1 MQAKG
6 FFVLFNPAVSLMK
19 KLKYPQKFALISCSI
34 LALVAGIIYLFM
46 SNLQPQIDFN
56 SKENLGVEY
65 ITPVKDLLSDV
76 QQHRYMT
83 DIYLKGDK
91 SVKSQIN
98 QIEEK
103 TQNIITKINEID
115 AKLNSILVVEK
126 KFESIKEKWANIDN
140 NYEKTTAKENFEQ
153 HTALTND
160 IIALISHL
168 CDKSNLTLDPDLDT
182 YYIMDAFGFKLPNLL
197 EKVALSK
204 VEGLKII
211 LTGSKDKIELIRL
224 ATLLDET
231 NELINGGKDV
241 IFNVNPS
248 VKEEVGK
255 YFDSAYSSNKKL
267 LTLMDKLII
276 NSGTVSKFEYILAND
291 ISFSNNK
298 KLYDEYSKH
307 LYSLITK
314 RVKKY
319 TDQIPVAMFF
329 TLLISSIIGYLF
341 VGFYLC
347 LTDSIK
353 NIEIASKKVENGDLT
368 VRINLDSKDELTEL
382 ADIINHIFGNLNK
395 IVVDLFNT
403 SKEIKAGSGIT
414 YEAAENTL
422 LGAEQTSQSTAQLA
436 QGAQDISRNV
446 EDGASSINKMNKV
459 IQGISEEAKVVAKL
473 GNDTETNANIG
484 AEHVKK
490 AVDKIDSIKQVSGDI
505 SVNIF
510 ELGKL
515 SSEIE
520 QIVDLIKNIAGQTNL
535 LALNA
540 AIEAARA
547 GEHGKGFAV
556 VADEVKKLANQSAGA
571 TEKITSMIKEIQNK
585 TQIAVSTM
593 DKATQEVEEGVFVIN
608 DAGKALENIISQ
620 VKAANVKIQGI
631 TKEVDGVARNS
642 EEVVQMIENISA
654 VTEETAAGAEEIS
667 SISSQQNINIGE
679 ITVNTQKL
687 AQIAENLNKQFSV
700 YKV

>member
-1 MQAKG
+1 MQRTG
-6 FFVLFNPAVSLMK
+6 FSVLFNPAVSLMK

-34 LALVAGIIYLFM
+34 LVLVAGIIYIFM

-56 SKENLGVEY
+56 AKENLGVEY
-65 ITPVKDLLSDV
+65 ITPVKDFLADV
-76 QQHRYMT
+76 QQHRYLT
-83 DIYLKGDK
+83 DIYLRGNK
-91 SVKSQIN
+91 SVNTEIV
-98 QIEEK
+98 QIEEQ
-103 TQNIITKINEID
+103 TQNIITKINEVD
-115 AKLNSILVVEK
+115 KELNSTLVVEN
-126 KFESIKEKWANIDN
+126 KFESLKEKWSNLDN
-140 NYEKTTAKENFEQ
+140 NYEKLSVKENFEQ
-153 HTALTND
+153 HTALIND
-160 IIALISHL
+160 TVALISHL

-211 LTGSKDKIELIRL
+211 LTGTKDRIELIKL
-224 ATLLDET
+224 ATLLEET

-241 IFNVNPS
+241 IFNANPS

-255 YFDSAYSSNKKL
+255 YFDSAYASNKKL
-267 LTLMDKLII
+267 LNLMDKLII
-276 NSGTVSKFEYILAND
+276 GSSVVSKSEYISAND
-291 ISFSNNK
+291 ASFSSNK

-307 LYSLITK
+307 LYNLIAK

-341 VGFYLC
+341 IGFYLC
-347 LTDSIK
+347 LTDSLK
-353 NIEIASKKVENGDLT
+353 NIENASKQVEKGDLT
-368 VRINLDSKDELTEL
+368 VRIKLDSKDEIAEL
-382 ADIINHIFGNLNK
+382 GNIINNIFGDLNK
-395 IVVDLFNT
+395 IVADLFNT
-403 SKEIKAGSGIT
+403 SKEIKVSSGIT

-446 EDGASSINKMNKV
+446 EDGANNISKMNKV
-459 IQGISEEAKVVAKL
+459 IQGISEEAKAVAKL
-473 GNDTETNANIG
+473 GTVTETNANTG
-484 AEHVKK
+484 VEQVKK
-490 AVDKIDSIKQVSGDI
+490 AVDKIDSIKKVSEDI
-505 SVNIF
+505 SVNIS
-510 ELGKL
+510 ELGHL

-556 VADEVKKLANQSAGA
+556 VADEVKKLADQSAGA
-571 TEKITSMIKEIQNK
+571 TEKITSMIKEIQGK
-585 TQIAVSTM
+585 TQIAVLTM
-593 DKATQEVEEGVFVIN
+593 NKATTEVEEGVFVIN

-620 VKAANVKIQGI
+620 VKVANIKIQEI
-631 TKEVDGVARNS
+631 TGEVEGVARNS
-642 EEVVQMIENISA
+642 EEMVQMIENISA

-667 SISSQQNINIGE
+667 SISTQQNINIGE
-679 ITVNTQKL
+679 ITANTQNL
-687 AQIAENLNKQFSV
+687 ARIAENLNKQFSA